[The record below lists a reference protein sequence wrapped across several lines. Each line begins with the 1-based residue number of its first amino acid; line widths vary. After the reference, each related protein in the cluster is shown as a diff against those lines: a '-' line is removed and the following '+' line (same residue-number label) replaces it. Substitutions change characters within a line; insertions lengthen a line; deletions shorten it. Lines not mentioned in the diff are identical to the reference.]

1 MTFLL
6 KANICLY
13 TQKAGVKVSAHYL
26 QKSLFSLEKKVYHLI
41 LQPFNIRLWSGLGRN
56 PYLGQTGRAGAG
68 LGAEVTAGTGAR
80 PRPRIG
86 QRAGGRS
93 SRRRYPFLAGTD
105 LIRSLRARRNRRL
118 LTYLFLQLQGGSGW
132 WSWDGGVGGG
142 GGCGG
147 GGGGRDDIT
156 KRYLLYLIQNNP
168 ESPCEI
174 KSIKST
180 KINQALRIS
189 LEWSFNTSVWADLL
203 LNLFLN
209 K

>member
-6 KANICLY
+6 KPNICLY
-13 TQKAGVKVSAHYL
+13 TRKAGVKVSAQYL
-26 QKSLFSLEKKVYHLI
+26 HKSLFSLEKKVYHLI

-93 SRRRYPFLAGTD
+93 SRRRYPFLAGTS
-105 LIRSLRARRNRRL
+105 LISSLRARRNRRL
-118 LTYLFLQLQGGSGW
+118 LTYLFLQLQGGW
-132 WSWDGGVGGG
+132 WSWDVGVGAG

-147 GGGGRDDIT
+147 GEGGMDEII
-156 KRYLLYLIQNNP
+156 KKYPLYLIQNNP

-174 KSIKST
+174 NPSKV
-180 KINQALRIS
+180 QR
-189 LEWSFNTSVWADLL
+189 
-203 LNLFLN
+203 
-209 K
+209 